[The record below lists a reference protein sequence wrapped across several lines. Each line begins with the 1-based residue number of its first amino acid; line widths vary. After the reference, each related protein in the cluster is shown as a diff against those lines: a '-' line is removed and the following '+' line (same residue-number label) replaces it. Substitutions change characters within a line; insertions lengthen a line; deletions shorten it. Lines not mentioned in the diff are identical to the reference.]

1 MVKDNMENFAAGI
14 IPYIIIEH
22 KKYFLLGL
30 EKSNDYWSGF
40 VGGSETDENYTE
52 TAVREFHEE
61 TATIF
66 EDYTPFI
73 EEQLKKTEPEIDTSP
88 SGRDVYLYFVEFPV
102 DCQGYI
108 SLFMDKKK
116 DFTDECFHEKSILK
130 WFSIEEIR
138 RSKRIFS
145 RLKQMMLV
153 KFTV

>member
-1 MVKDNMENFAAGI
+1 METFASGI

-30 EKSNDYWSGF
+30 EKSNNYWSGF
-40 VGGSETDENYTE
+40 IGSSQTGENCTQ

-73 EEQLKKTEPEIDTSP
+73 EEQLKRAEPEIDISP
-88 SGRDVYLYFVEFPV
+88 SAEYVYLYFIEFPV
-102 DCQGYI
+102 ECQEYI

-116 DFTDECFHEKSILK
+116 DFTDECFHEKSILN

-138 RSKRIFS
+138 RSKRVIN
-145 RLKQMMLV
+145 RLKQILLF
-153 KFTV
+153 KFNV

>member
-1 MVKDNMENFAAGI
+1 MSETFASGI
-14 IPYIIIEH
+14 IPYITIEH

-30 EKSNDYWSGF
+30 EKSNNYWSGF
-40 VGGSETDENYTE
+40 VGGSETGETCVE

-73 EEQLKKTEPEIDTSP
+73 EEQLKRAEPEIDISP
-88 SGRDVYLYFVEFPV
+88 SAKYVYLYFIEFPV
-102 DCQGYI
+102 DCQEYI

-116 DFTDECFHEKSILK
+116 DFTDACFHEKSILK

-138 RSKRIFS
+138 RSKRVFN
-145 RLKQMMLV
+145 RLKQILLF
-153 KFTV
+153 KFNV